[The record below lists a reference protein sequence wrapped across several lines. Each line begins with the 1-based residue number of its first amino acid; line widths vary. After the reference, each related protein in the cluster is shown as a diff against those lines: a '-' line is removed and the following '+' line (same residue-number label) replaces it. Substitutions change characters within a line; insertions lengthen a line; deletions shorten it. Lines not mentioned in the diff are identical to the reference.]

1 MRHRS
6 AFLCSIVFVC
16 AALFLTSAVVGQAYF
31 GTISG
36 DLSDST
42 GAMVQ
47 GATVVLTDQQK
58 GFVFTTTSDANGRYL
73 FRTIPPGVYT
83 VAAEAR
89 GFSKVVATNVKV
101 DVNQNVT
108 ANLTLK
114 VAAAGQTVQ
123 VSAEAQNIQTQDAET
138 GQVVNRR
145 FINDLPLIDRNVVEL
160 TSLAPGVTPMDDQ
173 CGVTCTGTNFVSNGS
188 RGSTADILADGAS
201 VTNSEPNGGIT
212 NATYVPSPEAVEEFK
227 VQQTNFSA
235 EYGFSGAS
243 VVNMITR
250 SGTNKFHGSGYEF
263 FRDDS
268 LDANNWFADRAGQ
281 SIPPLRRN
289 NVGFTIGGPIIT
301 NKTFFF
307 FDYDYTRTTGLS
319 KIGRASCRE

>member
-16 AALFLTSAVVGQAYF
+16 VALFLTSAVVGQAYF

-173 CGVTCTGTNFVSNGS
+173 CDVTCTGTNFVSNGS
-188 RGSTADILADGAS
+188 RGSTADI
-201 VTNSEPNGGIT
+201 
-212 NATYVPSPEAVEEFK
+212 
-227 VQQTNFSA
+227 
-235 EYGFSGAS
+235 
-243 VVNMITR
+243 
-250 SGTNKFHGSGYEF
+250 
-263 FRDDS
+263 
-268 LDANNWFADRAGQ
+268 
-281 SIPPLRRN
+281 
-289 NVGFTIGGPIIT
+289 
-301 NKTFFF
+301 
-307 FDYDYTRTTGLS
+307 
-319 KIGRASCRE
+319 